1 MLSAIDGVSSGGE
14 NTMTSILKKLARPRK
29 GVARRA
35 YEKLETRI
43 LVAQGRKVVRA
54 KAAKVGKVTRKA
66 VKTALITGGIAA
78 AGVVVR
84 AIRKQ
89 RPED

>member
-1 MLSAIDGVSSGGE
+1 
-14 NTMTSILKKLARPRK
+14 MTTLLRKLARRRK

-35 YEKLETRI
+35 YAKLETRI
-43 LVAQGRKVVRA
+43 LAAQGRKAVRA
-54 KAAKVGKVTRKA
+54 KAEKVAQVTRKA
-66 VKTALITGGIAA
+66 VKTGLIAGGIAA

-89 RPED
+89 RRED